1 MKVDLKNEWWLA
13 KRIYGTELCTL
24 FYGISDMPTRRALM
38 RAMIIK
44 RGLQETMINKSTV
57 TFARGFER
65 LYGEALVPHE

>member
-24 FYGISDMPTRRALM
+24 FYGISDMPTRRARM

-44 RGLQETMINKSTV
+44 RGMQEAMVSKTT
-57 TFARGFER
+57 TFAQGFER
-65 LYGEALVPHE
+65 LYGEALVPRA